1 MSGLSVGPRCGGA
14 LCGLA
19 SSTSATGLAIGEGKP
34 RLPAL
39 KRGQAMHQRHQVPT
53 WQRTTVP
60 HPVFRCVSH
69 DLVPTATNVAP
80 ARCGITVSRAGPQG
94 MMLAQ
99 HARSAPDRTHLVGQS
114 PASQNSSGG
123 SR

>member
-1 MSGLSVGPRCGGA
+1 MSGLNVGPRRGEA
-14 LCGLA
+14 PYGLDF
-19 SSTSATGLAIGEGKP
+19 SCSARGQAIGKGKP
-34 RLPAL
+34 RPPAL
-39 KRGQAMHQRHQVPT
+39 KRGQAMRQRHQVPA
-53 WQRTTVP
+53 WQRPKVP
-60 HPVFRCVSH
+60 PPVFRRVSH
-69 DLVPTATNVAP
+69 DLVPTAANVAP

-114 PASQNSSGG
+114 PASRNSSGG

>member
-1 MSGLSVGPRCGGA
+1 MRQP
-14 LCGLA
+14 
-19 SSTSATGLAIGEGKP
+19 
-34 RLPAL
+34 
-39 KRGQAMHQRHQVPT
+39 HQVPV

-60 HPVFRCVSH
+60 QPVFRCVSH
-69 DLVPTATNVAP
+69 DLAPTATNLAP

-99 HARSAPDRTHLVGQS
+99 PARSAPDRTHLVGQS
-114 PASQNSSGG
+114 PASRNSSGG

>member
-1 MSGLSVGPRCGGA
+1 MRQP
-14 LCGLA
+14 
-19 SSTSATGLAIGEGKP
+19 
-34 RLPAL
+34 
-39 KRGQAMHQRHQVPT
+39 HQVLV
-53 WQRTTVP
+53 WQRMMVP
-60 HPVFRCVSH
+60 QPVFRCVSH
-69 DLVPTATNVAP
+69 DLAPTATNVAP

-99 HARSAPDRTHLVGQS
+99 YARLAPDRTDLVGQS

>member
-1 MSGLSVGPRCGGA
+1 MRQP
-14 LCGLA
+14 
-19 SSTSATGLAIGEGKP
+19 
-34 RLPAL
+34 
-39 KRGQAMHQRHQVPT
+39 HQVPV

-60 HPVFRCVSH
+60 QPVFRCVSH

-80 ARCGITVSRAGPQG
+80 ARRGITVSRAGPQG

-99 HARSAPDRTHLVGQS
+99 HARLAPDRTHLVGQS
-114 PASQNSSGG
+114 PASRNSSGG

>member
-1 MSGLSVGPRCGGA
+1 MRQP
-14 LCGLA
+14 
-19 SSTSATGLAIGEGKP
+19 
-34 RLPAL
+34 
-39 KRGQAMHQRHQVPT
+39 HQVPV

-60 HPVFRCVSH
+60 QPVFRSVSH
-69 DLVPTATNVAP
+69 DLVPTATNVAR

-99 HARSAPDRTHLVGQS
+99 HARLAPDHTHLVGQS
-114 PASQNSSGG
+114 PASRNSSGG

>member
-14 LCGLA
+14 PGGLA
-19 SSTSATGLAIGEGKP
+19 VSSPVGGSASNTGEP
-34 RLPAL
+34 QPPAL
-39 KRGQAMHQRHQVPT
+39 ERGQAMRQRHQVPT
-53 WQRTTVP
+53 WQCTMGP

-69 DLVPTATNVAP
+69 DLVPIAATVVP
-80 ARCGITVSRAGPQG
+80 ARPGITISRSGAQG

-99 HARSAPDRTHLVGQS
+99 RASSAPVRTHLVGQI
-114 PASQNSSGG
+114 PASRNSSGG